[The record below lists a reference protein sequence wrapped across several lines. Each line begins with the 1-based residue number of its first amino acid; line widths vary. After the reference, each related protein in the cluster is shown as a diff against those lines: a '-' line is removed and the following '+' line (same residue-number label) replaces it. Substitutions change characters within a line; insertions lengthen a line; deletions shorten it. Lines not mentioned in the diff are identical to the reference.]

1 MSITSPARRYNLSR
15 LAVLFLMGVALSA
28 CASATRPP
36 VDPAVLAVTPLGAAD
51 SPPGRLSA
59 KRIRAGERLEILA
72 LSGGGA
78 DGAFGAG
85 VLRGWAESG
94 RRPRFDIVTG
104 VSTGA
109 LMSVF
114 AFLGPRYDDLL
125 EDLYTRTN
133 NSRIYRR
140 KPLLA
145 GLTGAS
151 MYDYTPLK
159 HEIERLIDE
168 RLLDEIAH
176 EHRRGRRLYVATVN
190 LDAGRLVVWDIG
202 LIAAS
207 EHPMRVRIVQKIL
220 RASAAVPGFFKPVY
234 IQPLPDNTARQMHVD
249 GSIKAPFLLEEFMLR
264 PSAREKVV
272 RVIVNGRLRATG
284 DVEAVKPNTIAISR
298 RSIRELLRTMMRK
311 TVSEAAAMTRRYGGR
326 YRVFSIPETAPPTPD
341 PLDFDPAHMRR
352 LYEVGRRMGR
362 GLSPRD
368 GMDGRVAAVSGV
380 SR

>member
-1 MSITSPARRYNLSR
+1 MLG
-15 LAVLFLMGVALSA
+15 LVLVSVFMAS

-36 VDPAVLAVTPLGAAD
+36 VDPDVLAIDPLGSVPIGRGEIAAA
-51 SPPGRLSA
+51 S
-59 KRIRAGERLEILA
+59 IRAGQRLEILA

-85 VLRGWAESG
+85 VLRGWSESG
-94 RRPRFDIVTG
+94 HRPRFDIVTG

-114 AFLGPRYDDLL
+114 AFLGPRYDDIL

-159 HEIERLIDE
+159 HEIERLIDGP
-168 RLLDEIAH
+168 LLDEVAR
-176 EHRRGRRLYVATVN
+176 EYRKGRRLYVATTN
-190 LDAGRLVVWDIG
+190 LDAGKLVVWDIG
-202 LIAAS
+202 MIAAS
-207 EHPMRVRIVQKIL
+207 GHPMRARIVQKIL
-220 RASAAVPGFFKPVY
+220 RASAAVPGIFKPVY
-234 IQPLPDNTARQMHVD
+234 IQPLPDNPARQMHVD
-249 GSIKAPFLLEEFMLR
+249 GSVKAPFLVQDFMLL
-264 PSAREKVV
+264 PAARKRMVWVV
-272 RVIVNGRLRATG
+272 VNGRLQGNPKGKA
-284 DVEAVKPNTIAISR
+284 VEPNTIAISR

-311 TVSEAAAMTRRYGGR
+311 TVFQTQVITKRHGAGYQVIA
-326 YRVFSIPETAPPTPD
+326 IPPSAPPTPN
-341 PLDFDPAHMRR
+341 PLDFDPQHMRR
-352 LYEVGRRMGR
+352 LYEIGRSLGR
-362 GLSPRD
+362 GMSPRGNRRD
-368 GMDGRVAAVSGV
+368 QMAAASLL

>member
-1 MSITSPARRYNLSR
+1 MTTIVAAHRIVFAR
-15 LAVLFLMGVALSA
+15 LAVLLLAMALSA

-36 VDPAVLAVTPLGAAD
+36 VDPAVLAVTPMGAAD

-59 KRIRAGERLEILA
+59 ARMRAGERLEILA

-85 VLRGWAESG
+85 VLRGWTESG

-114 AFLGPRYDDLL
+114 AFLGSRYDDLL

-159 HEIERLIDE
+159 HEIERLIDD
-168 RLLDEIAH
+168 RLLDEIAR

-190 LDAGRLVVWDIG
+190 LDAGRLVAWDIG
-202 LIAAS
+202 MIAAS
-207 EHPMRVRIVQKIL
+207 GHPRRTRIVQKIL

-234 IQPLPDNTARQMHVD
+234 IQPLPDNPARQMHVD
-249 GSIKAPFLLEEFMLR
+249 GSVKAPFLLEEFMLR
-264 PSAREKVV
+264 PAAREKSVWVV
-272 RVIVNGRLRATG
+272 VNGRLRSDG
-284 DVEAVKPNTIAISR
+284 DARAVKPNTIAISR

-311 TVSEAAAMTRRYGGR
+311 TVFEAGALTRRHGGR
-326 YRVFSIPETAPPTPD
+326 YHVVSIPRSAPPTPD
-341 PLDFDPAHMRR
+341 PLDFDPEHMRR
-352 LYEVGRRMGR
+352 LYEIGRRLGR
-362 GLSPRD
+362 GSLPRGSGRERMAAAALSR
-368 GMDGRVAAVSGV
+368 
-380 SR
+380 

>member
-1 MSITSPARRYNLSR
+1 MTNDDRSGRALR
-15 LAVLFLMGVALSA
+15 LLGILVVSLVMSA
-28 CASATRPP
+28 CAQATRPP

-59 KRIRAGERLEILA
+59 QRIRAGERLEILA

-85 VLRGWAESG
+85 VLRGWTESG

-159 HEIERLIDE
+159 HEIERLIDA
-168 RLLDEIAH
+168 RLLDEIAR

-190 LDAGRLVVWDIG
+190 LDAGRLVAWDIG

-207 EHPMRVRIVQKIL
+207 GHPMRVRIVQKIL

-234 IQPLPDNTARQMHVD
+234 IQPLPDNPARQMHVD
-249 GSIKAPFLLEEFMLR
+249 GSVKAPFLLEEFMLR
-264 PSAREKVV
+264 PPAREKVV
-272 RVIVNGRLRATG
+272 RVIVNGRLQAAG
-284 DVEAVKPNTIAISR
+284 EAEAVKPNTIAISR

-311 TVSEAAAMTRRYGGR
+311 TVFEAGAMTRRHGGR
-326 YRVFSIPETAPPTPD
+326 YQVISIPESAPPTPD

-352 LYEVGRRMGR
+352 LYEIGRRMGR
-362 GLSPRD
+362 GLPPQE
-368 GMDGRVAAVSGV
+368 GAEGRMAAAAL

>member
-1 MSITSPARRYNLSR
+1 MTNSDRSARVVR
-15 LAVLFLMGVALSA
+15 LLGFFLISLILSA
-28 CASATRPP
+28 CAQATRPP
-36 VDPAVLAVTPLGAAD
+36 VDPAVLTVDPLGSVPPLRARIAAA
-51 SPPGRLSA
+51 SIRPG
-59 KRIRAGERLEILA
+59 GRLEILA

-85 VLRGWAESG
+85 VLRGWTESG
-94 RRPRFDIVTG
+94 NRPRFDIVTG

-114 AFLGPRYDDLL
+114 AFLGPRYDDIL

-159 HEIERLIDE
+159 HEIERLVDE
-168 RLLDEIAH
+168 PLLDEIAR
-176 EHRRGRRLYVATVN
+176 EYRRGRRLYVATTN

-202 LIAAS
+202 MIAAS
-207 EHPMRVRIVQKIL
+207 GHPRRARIVQKIL

-234 IQPLPDNTARQMHVD
+234 IQPLPDNPARQMHVD
-249 GSIKAPFLLEEFMLR
+249 GSVKAPFLVQEFMLL
-264 PSAREKVV
+264 PPAREKVV
-272 RVIVNGRLRATG
+272 RVVVNGRLRESPKG
-284 DVEAVKPNTIAISR
+284 EAVKPNTIAISR

-311 TVSEAAAMTRRYGGR
+311 TVFQTRMLTRRHGGR
-326 YRVFSIPETAPPTPD
+326 YQVISIPESAPLTPD
-341 PLDFDPAHMRR
+341 PLDFDPVHMRR
-352 LYEVGRRMGR
+352 LYEIGRRMGR
-362 GLSPRD
+362 GLPPQERAE
-368 GMDGRVAAVSGV
+368 GRMAATSTL

>member
-1 MSITSPARRYNLSR
+1 MMKTDRSARLVRWLG
-15 LAVLFLMGVALSA
+15 VFLIFLVVSG
-28 CASATRPP
+28 CARATRPP
-36 VDPAVLAVTPLGAAD
+36 VDPAVLAVDPLGSVPQSRARIAAA
-51 SPPGRLSA
+51 S
-59 KRIRAGERLEILA
+59 IRPGERLEILA

-85 VLRGWAESG
+85 VLRGWTESG
-94 RRPRFDIVTG
+94 NRPRFDIVTG

-114 AFLGPRYDDLL
+114 AFLGPRYDDIL

-159 HEIERLIDE
+159 HEIERLVNE
-168 RLLDEIAH
+168 SLLDEIAR
-176 EHRRGRRLYVATVN
+176 EHRRGRRLYVATTN

-207 EHPMRVRIVQKIL
+207 GHPRRARIVQKIL

-234 IQPLPDNTARQMHVD
+234 IQPLPDNPARQMHVD
-249 GSIKAPFLLEEFMLR
+249 GSVKAPFLVQEFMLL

-272 RVIVNGRLRATG
+272 RVVVNGRLRENPKG
-284 DVEAVKPNTIAISR
+284 EAVQPNTIAISR

-311 TVSEAAAMTRRYGGR
+311 TVFQTQVLARRHGGR
-326 YRVFSIPETAPPTPD
+326 YQVISIPESAPPTPD
-341 PLDFDPAHMRR
+341 PLDFDPAHMRK
-352 LYEVGRRMGR
+352 LYEIGRRMGWR
-362 GLSPRD
+362 MLLRERS
-368 GMDGRVAAVSGV
+368 DGRMAAASAI

>member
-1 MSITSPARRYNLSR
+1 MTKTDRSARVVR
-15 LAVLFLMGVALSA
+15 LLGILLISLTLAA

-36 VDPAVLAVTPLGAAD
+36 VDSAVLAVTPLGAAD

-59 KRIRAGERLEILA
+59 RRIRAGERLEILA

-85 VLRGWAESG
+85 VLRGWTESG
-94 RRPRFDIVTG
+94 NRPHFDIVTG

-168 RLLDEIAH
+168 PLLDEIAR
-176 EHRRGRRLYVATVN
+176 EHRKGRRLYVATVN

-207 EHPMRVRIVQKIL
+207 GHPMRARIVQKVL

-234 IQPLPDNTARQMHVD
+234 IQPLPDNPARQMHVD
-249 GSIKAPFLLEEFMLR
+249 GSVKAPFLLEEFMLR
-264 PSAREKVV
+264 PPAREKTV
-272 RVIVNGRLRATG
+272 RVVVNGRLQVAG
-284 DVEAVKPNTIAISR
+284 DVDAVKPNTIAIAR

-311 TVSEAAAMTRRYGGR
+311 TVFEAGAMTRRHGGR
-326 YRVFSIPETAPPTPD
+326 YQVISIPESAPPTPD

-352 LYEVGRRMGR
+352 LYEIGRRMGR
-362 GLSPRD
+362 GLPPRE
-368 GMDGRVAAVSGV
+368 GAKERIAAAAAL